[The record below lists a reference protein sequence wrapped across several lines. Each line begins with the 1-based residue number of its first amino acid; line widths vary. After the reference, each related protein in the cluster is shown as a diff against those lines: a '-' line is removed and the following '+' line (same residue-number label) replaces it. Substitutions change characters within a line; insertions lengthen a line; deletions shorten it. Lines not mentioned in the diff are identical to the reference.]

1 MAYSRRWKRP
11 SVFGAYE
18 TSRNWRIA
26 QVVISIIYCSMS
38 TGIIFGYAAL
48 KPILINEG
56 VYSYLCTE
64 DEAVPGTRACY
75 KQELRLNFMFT
86 VSAIASNLFAL
97 PSGAILDN
105 YGPRFTG
112 GVGAILIAMG
122 SLLFA
127 SASHFP
133 YDRNLFGYTLMAMGG
148 VSVFTS
154 SFHLSNAFPNH
165 SALILSILTGAFDL
179 SSALFLLF
187 RSVHSTRTSLKFLF
201 LLYLVVPGLILVAQV
216 FIMPSRPYSTIGEL
230 IGHTQDILAEEMENE
245 RPNSASALGPGERR
259 STYHDTVDKI
269 KAILDDEDY
278 DHIKDTWMFPSV
290 KEINRRQNTN
300 NQLWGILHTL
310 PASEQISSWWFI
322 LLAVFSMGQF
332 LRINYLISTL
342 RVQYEYLLPSPTLAR
357 SLNQLFDCL
366 LPLGGIVTAPFI
378 GLFLDYAALPSILF
392 LLVGATTII
401 GITGCIPNNLTMG
414 YVNIILFTLYRP
426 FFYTAISDYAAR
438 IFGFQTFGKVYGL
451 IIFAASIG
459 SFLQTPL
466 EIITLREFNGDPVPV
481 NVLLTAGTFLAGGV
495 LTLFVW
501 HRSKHFHSGLARKED
516 IEPNYDDV
524 PVGISSVAIEDDYAA
539 EEYYAR
545 PTDPLL
551 HSFNKLGHASSYSA
565 IPHDA

>member
-1 MAYSRRWKRP
+1 
-11 SVFGAYE
+11 
-18 TSRNWRIA
+18 
-26 QVVISIIYCSMS
+26 MS

-64 DEAVPGTRACY
+64 DEAVPGMRACY

-86 VSAIASNLFAL
+86 VSAMASNLFAL
-97 PSGAILDN
+97 PSGSILDH

-112 GVGAILIAMG
+112 GVGAILISMG

-133 YDRNLFGYTLMAMGG
+133 YDRHLFGYTLMAMGG

-154 SFHLSNAFPNH
+154 CLHLSNAFPNH
-165 SALILSILTGAFDL
+165 SGLILAILTGAFDL
-179 SSALFLLF
+179 SSALFLVF
-187 RSVHSTRTSLKFLF
+187 RSVHSTRASLKFLF
-201 LLYLVVPGLILVAQV
+201 LLYLAVPGLILVAQV
-216 FIMPSRPYSTIGEL
+216 FLMPPRPYSTIGEL

-245 RPNSASALGPGERR
+245 RANAVSALDPDQQP
-259 STYHDTVDKI
+259 STYHDTVDKL
-269 KAILDDEDY
+269 KAVLEDYDY

-290 KEINRRQNTN
+290 KETNWRQNTS

-322 LLAVFSMGQF
+322 LLAVFAMGQF

-342 RVQYEYLLPSPTLAR
+342 RVQYEYLLSSPTLAR

-366 LPLGGIVTAPFI
+366 LPLGGIVTTPFI
-378 GLFLDYAALPSILF
+378 GLFLDYATLPSMLL

-414 YVNIILFTLYRP
+414 YINIILFTLYRP
-426 FFYTAISDYAAR
+426 YFYTAISDYAAK

-466 EIITLREFNGDPVPV
+466 EMITLRKFNGDPLPV
-481 NVLLTAGTFLAGGV
+481 NVLLTAGTFFAGGV

-501 HRSKHFHSGLARKED
+501 HKSKLFHSCLDHNMD
-516 IEPNYDDV
+516 IEPNYGDL
-524 PVGISSVAIEDDYAA
+524 PMGRSSVAIEDDYTAA

-551 HSFNKLGHASSYSA
+551 PSFDKMGHASSYNS